1 MGRCDEVVCVSGR
14 LSLWRWAG
22 DADNAAR
29 EEVMRVSWKPKKEHG
44 SWIWDIGVREG
55 EGQGEG

>member
-1 MGRCDEVVCVSGR
+1 M
-14 LSLWRWAG
+14 WRWAG

>member
-1 MGRCDEVVCVSGR
+1 MVCVSGR

-22 DADNAAR
+22 EADNAAR
-29 EEVMRVSWKPKKEHG
+29 EDVMRVSWKPRQEHG
-44 SWIWDIGVREG
+44 GWIRDIGVREG